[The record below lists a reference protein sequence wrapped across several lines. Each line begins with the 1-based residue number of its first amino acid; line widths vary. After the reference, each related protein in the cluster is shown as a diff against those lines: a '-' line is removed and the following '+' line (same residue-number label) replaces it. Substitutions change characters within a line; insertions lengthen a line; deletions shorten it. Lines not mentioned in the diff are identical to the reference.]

1 MFRLPLERAATGFRT
16 IYVFVGVHV
25 GCENGHE
32 MTFVM
37 NYICDLCVC
46 SRARARARGAARWS
60 LPAGVRAGAWGTAT
74 GRTTGACGTPRRA
87 IARATGGPWGGLFT
101 HRRGSMPH
109 RARLEGALRL
119 QELGVVLIRVRCR
132 RLG

>member
-1 MFRLPLERAATGFRT
+1 
-16 IYVFVGVHV
+16 
-25 GCENGHE
+25 

-37 NYICDLCVC
+37 NYIMRFVCVQ
-46 SRARARARGAARWS
+46 SRTGTRARRGT
-60 LPAGVRAGAWGTAT
+60 LVVAGGRAGGGVGHGHGAHHGC
-74 GRTTGACGTPRRA
+74 ACGTPRRA